1 MRCTCIDV
9 ADQGGG
15 DGWDGE
21 GWMRSGG
28 VKGSNSLFDM
38 KPDMRASVTS
48 DFKPRPGEV
57 MEEGGAALFKLLF
70 HIKVNIFH

>member
-1 MRCTCIDV
+1 
-9 ADQGGG
+9 
-15 DGWDGE
+15 
-21 GWMRSGG
+21 MRSGG

>member
-1 MRCTCIDV
+1 MCCTCINV

-28 VKGSNSLFDM
+28 VKGSTSLFDM
-38 KPDMRASVTS
+38 KPDMRASITFT
-48 DFKPRPGEV
+48 FKPRQGEV

-70 HIKVNIFH
+70 HIKVNLFH

>member
-1 MRCTCIDV
+1 MCCTCNDV

-28 VKGSNSLFDM
+28 VKGSTSLFNM
-38 KPDMRASVTS
+38 EPEMRASVTF
-48 DFKPRPGEV
+48 DFKPGTGEV